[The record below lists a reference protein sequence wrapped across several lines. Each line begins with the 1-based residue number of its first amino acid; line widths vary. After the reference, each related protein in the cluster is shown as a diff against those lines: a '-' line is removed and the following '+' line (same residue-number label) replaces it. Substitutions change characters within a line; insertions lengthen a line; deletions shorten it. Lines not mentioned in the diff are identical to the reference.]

1 MLLFDLCTMLAAH
14 ETACCPVYTL
24 WVVYCFVYSVYD
36 RTTNFWWPYI
46 FNLFLESAAKTR
58 DGFKFK
64 PKSP

>member
-1 MLLFDLCTMLAAH
+1 
-14 ETACCPVYTL
+14 VYTL

-58 DGFKFK
+58 DGLKFK